1 MVFYFRYRN
10 IEFYDIKVMFYLYIY
25 FLFEMIVILINI
37 LFIVVFVR
45 SNFCLLSYVCISKYY
60 INVVNNGIFYLFLWF
75 WFC

>member
-45 SNFCLLSYVCISKYY
+45 GNFCLLSYVVLI
-60 INVVNNGIFYLFLWF
+60 IIVLVNII
-75 WFC
+75 

>member
-37 LFIVVFVR
+37 LFIVLFVR
-45 SNFCLLSYVCISKYY
+45 SNFCLLSYVVLI
-60 INVVNNGIFYLFLWF
+60 IIVLVNII
-75 WFC
+75 

>member
-45 SNFCLLSYVCISKYY
+45 SNFCLLSYVVLI
-60 INVVNNGIFYLFLWF
+60 IIVLVNII
-75 WFC
+75 